1 MKPIKLKKPLKRGDK
16 EISEVT
22 IREPKGGELRG
33 VSLGDFSELNVDVI
47 LKVLPRVSS
56 PAITEQEGESL
67 HLMDLMSIG
76 FAMMGTNDGDT
87 SGNGT
92 TPKP

>member
-1 MKPIKLKKPLKRGDK
+1 MKPITLKNPIKRGDK
-16 EISEVT
+16 EINKVT

-47 LKVLPRVSS
+47 LKVLPRVST
-56 PAITEQEGESL
+56 PALTEQEGEGL
-67 HLMDLMSIG
+67 RLMDLVSIG
-76 FAMMGTNDGDT
+76 FAMMGTNDDDT
-87 SGNGT
+87 LGNGT